1 MLYETA
7 KCSHPRN
14 VIYPKINQDNKLMNW
29 WGGEGEGGGGYH
41 QLNSKFFY
49 ILSKSCNCAALIWKV
64 VLFSLSLKLVH
75 LDFPHHDTTIN
86 HIT

>member
-14 VIYPKINQDNKLMNW
+14 VIYPKINQDNKLMNL
-29 WGGEGEGGGGYH
+29 WGRGGGGGGGGATISLIIEIFIHYPN
-41 QLNSKFFY
+41 L
-49 ILSKSCNCAALIWKV
+49 LIWKV
-64 VLFSLSLKLVH
+64 VLLISLSLKLVH

>member
-1 MLYETA
+1 MFSPQ
-7 KCSHPRN
+7 KCDIP
-14 VIYPKINQDNKLMNW
+14 YPKINQDNKLMNW
-29 WGGEGEGGGGYH
+29 GRGEGGGGGYH
-41 QLNSKFFY
+41 QLNSRNFY
-49 ILSKSCNCAALIWKV
+49 ILSKSCNCAVLIWKV

>member
-1 MLYETA
+1 MFSPQ
-7 KCSHPRN
+7 KCDIP
-14 VIYPKINQDNKLMNW
+14 YPKINQDNKLMNW
-29 WGGEGEGGGGYH
+29 WGGGGGRGGGYH
-41 QLNSKFFY
+41 QLNSRNFY
-49 ILSKSCNCAALIWKV
+49 ILSKSCNFAVLIWNV

>member
-1 MLYETA
+1 MFSPQ
-7 KCSHPRN
+7 KCDIP
-14 VIYPKINQDNKLMNW
+14 YPKINQDNKLMNW
-29 WGGEGEGGGGYH
+29 WGGGGGATIS
-41 QLNSKFFY
+41 LIVEIFF
-49 ILSKSCNCAALIWKV
+49 ILSKSCNFAVLIWKV